1 MELVHIRMGNLT
13 SFTRKI
19 FDNLRWKS
27 GLSDAKT
34 TCKNYIE
41 IFNSVHNTSK
51 YAKAN
56 LYQSVN
62 RTYRYCLK

>member
-1 MELVHIRMGNLT
+1 MNFTLWIEKVTSAYMELVHIRMGNLT

-41 IFNSVHNTSK
+41 IFNSVYGS
-51 YAKAN
+51 
-56 LYQSVN
+56 L
-62 RTYRYCLK
+62 